1 MFSTKATFIGLV
13 LLLAPIFAWAEST
26 PYFHES
32 VIIGLSEYEDFGYDN
47 LLAADDDPYLIAA
60 SLSES
65 SAISRVLVDA
75 SKKDILESIDSM
87 VGDRSRPN
95 RANLIY
101 VTGHGNMDAL
111 GDHVFIPEEDK
122 EHPIGLKRI
131 YLQDI
136 VSAVSQSE
144 HQYVIFWDTCRN
156 NDLRRAW
163 NDAYLLNLPANVSVL
178 FSTSP
183 GTLADDSYPDQQ
195 YTVFA
200 EQVAAEIA
208 RNTID
213 LPDIARTVT
222 EAIEQ
227 STNGRQ
233 IPQFIPSPC
242 SYLEDPRLL
251 EFRASLVQS
260 GAGSWRDLIQIGHR
274 CESSRVTNSG

>member
-1 MFSTKATFIGLV
+1 MFITNATFIGLA
-13 LLLAPIFAWAEST
+13 LLLAPMSASAEST

-32 VIIGLSEYEDFGYDN
+32 VVIGLSDYEDFGYDN
-47 LLAADDDPYLIAA
+47 LLAANDDPYLIAA

-75 SKKDILESIDSM
+75 SKEDILESIDSM
-87 VGDRSRPN
+87 VGDGSHPN

-122 EHPIGLKRI
+122 DHPIGLQRI

-136 VSAVSQSE
+136 VSAISQSE
-144 HQYVIFWDTCRN
+144 QQYVIFWDTCRN
-156 NDLRRAW
+156 NDLGRAW
-163 NDAYLLNLPANVSVL
+163 DDAYLLNLPANVSVL

-195 YTVFA
+195 HTVFA
-200 EQVAAEIA
+200 EQLAAEIA
-208 RNTID
+208 HITID
-213 LPDIARTVT
+213 LPEIARTIT
-222 EAIEQ
+222 KTIEQ
-227 STNGRQ
+227 STDGRQ

-251 EFRASLVQS
+251 EFRASLVKS
-260 GAGSWRDLIQIGHR
+260 GAGSWRDLIQIGRR
-274 CESSRVTNSG
+274 CASSSATNSG

>member
-1 MFSTKATFIGLV
+1 MCSIKTTFIGLA
-13 LLLAPIFAWAEST
+13 LLHVPMSAWAEST

-32 VIIGLSEYEDFGYDN
+32 VVIGLSDYEDFGYDN

-65 SAISRVLVDA
+65 SAIARVLVDA
-75 SKKDILESIDSM
+75 SKKDILESIHSM
-87 VGDRSRPN
+87 VGDSTHPN
-95 RANLIY
+95 RANVIY

-122 EHPIGLKRI
+122 DHPIGLQRVS
-131 YLQDI
+131 LQDI
-136 VSAVSQSE
+136 VSAISQSE
-144 HQYVIFWDTCRN
+144 QQYVIFWDTCRN

-163 NDAYLLNLPANVSVL
+163 DDSYLLNMPANVSVL

-200 EQVAAEIA
+200 EQLAAEIA

-213 LPDIARTVT
+213 LPEIARTIT
-222 EAIEQ
+222 ETIEQ
-227 STNGRQ
+227 STDGRQ

-251 EFRASLVQS
+251 EFRASLVKS
-260 GAGSWRDLIQIGHR
+260 GAGSWRDLIQIGRR
-274 CESSRVTNSG
+274 CASSRVTNSG